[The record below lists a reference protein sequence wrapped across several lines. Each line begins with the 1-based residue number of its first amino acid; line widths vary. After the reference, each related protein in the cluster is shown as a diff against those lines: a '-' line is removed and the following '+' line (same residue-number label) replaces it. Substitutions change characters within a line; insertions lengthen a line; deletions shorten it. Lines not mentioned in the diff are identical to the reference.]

1 MLTQS
6 APPRAD
12 AKVKPALLFVDDE
25 RRVLTS
31 MRAMFR
37 REYEVLL
44 ANSGHEAIEILEERD
59 DIHVVVSDQRMPEM
73 TGVELL
79 ATVKTDYPSSMRI
92 LLTGY
97 ADLDAVEASINESEV
112 FRYLMKPCPTDELKG
127 AVRLAV
133 QAARVSEMAG
143 VVELAAVPEDE
154 LEKIELTGVVEEPEE
169 VLELEAVGAESLEGA
184 EGIEG
189 AEGFDVTYADPDSPE
204 VRAYADEFAAASGDV
219 VESDAVDESVN
230 ESGVD
235 TIEPASFSASDVVVE
250 TGVEETGVIETGVEE
265 TRAEETA
272 VEDACDSEQTSDAQ
286 VRSDS
291 DGVLDEALQS
301 TLADADQDADQ
312 DTNPS
317 AQALPAAPVDPE
329 VLVLSQDAELLEGV
343 SLAIGPQYAVR
354 DADSIDSALRQLSE
368 YPIGVLITDLAVD
381 EREIDELT
389 RTLKH
394 EVPELVTII
403 ASERSD
409 AALLIGLINHGQIFR
424 FLLKPLQVAQTRI
437 WLNSA
442 MTKYAELC
450 ANSNTVLRHQV
461 ARNAEIEA
469 ANTGLFA
476 NVRARIKTIKERF
489 ASSLITGL
497 KGSRDE

>member
-1 MLTQS
+1 MLTEA
-6 APPRAD
+6 APPSVE
-12 AKVKPALLFVDDE
+12 AKVRPALLFVDDE

-44 ANSGHEAIEILEERD
+44 ANSGDEAIEILAERD
-59 DIHVVVSDQRMPEM
+59 VHVVVSDQRMPEM

-79 ATVKTDYPSSMRI
+79 ATVKEEYPSSMRI

-112 FRYLMKPCPTDELKG
+112 FRYLMKPCPTDELRD

-143 VVELAAVPEDE
+143 VNELAAVPEE
-154 LEKIELTGVVEEPEE
+154 QLESIELM
-169 VLELEAVGAESLEGA
+169 
-184 EGIEG
+184 
-189 AEGFDVTYADPDSPE
+189 
-204 VRAYADEFAAASGDV
+204 DV
-219 VESDAVDESVN
+219 VEDAVEVPVLEVAEIVELQPVYESADAETEAKAEV
-230 ESGVD
+230 SAKAD
-235 TIEPASFSASDVVVE
+235 SSAIEAAPYSASVPQEMAVVDL
-250 TGVEETGVIETGVEE
+250 TNPI
-265 TRAEETA
+265 AQA
-272 VEDACDSEQTSDAQ
+272 SESKLVDELDGTVGDAQ
-286 VRSDS
+286 PVDKP
-291 DGVLDEALQS
+291 
-301 TLADADQDADQ
+301 T
-312 DTNPS
+312 
-317 AQALPAAPVDPE
+317 VDPE
-329 VLVLSQDAELLEGV
+329 VLVLTQDADLLEGV

-354 DADSIDSALRQLSE
+354 EADSIDSALRMLSE
-368 YPIGVLITDLAVD
+368 YPIGVLITDTAVNQ
-381 EREIDELT
+381 EEIDALT

-424 FLLKPLQVAQTRI
+424 FLLKPLQIAQTRI

-442 MTKYAELC
+442 MAKYAELC
-450 ANSNTVLRHQV
+450 ASSSERLRYTV
-461 ARNAEIEA
+461 ARNADVEA
-469 ANTGLFA
+469 SNSGLFA

-489 ASSLITGL
+489 ASSLVTGL
-497 KGSRDE
+497 TGLRGE

>member
-1 MLTQS
+1 MLTEA
-6 APPRAD
+6 APPSVE
-12 AKVKPALLFVDDE
+12 AKVRPALLFVDDE

-44 ANSGHEAIEILEERD
+44 ANSGDEAIEILAERD
-59 DIHVVVSDQRMPEM
+59 VHVVVSDQRMPEM

-79 ATVKTDYPSSMRI
+79 ATVKEEYPSSMRI

-112 FRYLMKPCPTDELKG
+112 FRYLMKPCPTDELRD

-143 VVELAAVPEDE
+143 VNELAAVPEE
-154 LEKIELTGVVEEPEE
+154 QLESIELM
-169 VLELEAVGAESLEGA
+169 
-184 EGIEG
+184 
-189 AEGFDVTYADPDSPE
+189 
-204 VRAYADEFAAASGDV
+204 DV
-219 VESDAVDESVN
+219 VEDAVEVPVLEVAEIVELQPVYESADAETEAKAEVSAKADSSAIEAAPYSASVN
-230 ESGVD
+230 QEMAVVDLTNPIAQASESKLVD
-235 TIEPASFSASDVVVE
+235 ELDGTV
-250 TGVEETGVIETGVEE
+250 G
-265 TRAEETA
+265 
-272 VEDACDSEQTSDAQ
+272 DAQ
-286 VRSDS
+286 PVDKP
-291 DGVLDEALQS
+291 
-301 TLADADQDADQ
+301 T
-312 DTNPS
+312 
-317 AQALPAAPVDPE
+317 VDPE
-329 VLVLSQDAELLEGV
+329 VLVLTQDADLLEGV

-354 DADSIDSALRQLSE
+354 EADSIDSALRMLSE
-368 YPIGVLITDLAVD
+368 YPIGVLITDTAVNQ
-381 EREIDELT
+381 EEIDALT

-424 FLLKPLQVAQTRI
+424 FLLKPLQIAQTRI

-442 MTKYAELC
+442 MAKYAELC
-450 ANSNTVLRHQV
+450 ASSSERLRYTV
-461 ARNAEIEA
+461 ARNADVEA
-469 ANTGLFA
+469 SNSGLFA

-489 ASSLITGL
+489 ASSLVTGL
-497 KGSRDE
+497 TGLRGE